1 MKISK
6 KKVLCWILCPE
17 YGHTGYQT
25 TFFALDE
32 LLVPYP
38 NQISSF
44 TFEIDFNVIMIN
56 VFGSKILRIIST
68 IDHCKVCINQ
78 TVNIYAFLTLFPYY
92 QAFPR
97 QPELQSM
104 SEHGP
109 PTLCKPYPLRP
120 HHLFQH
126 ALGMAGNLL
135 PVYRKE
141 EIHIIYNMYSWKK
154 YILPGWANWNKL
166 IDNQWDF

>member
-1 MKISK
+1 
-6 KKVLCWILCPE
+6 
-17 YGHTGYQT
+17 
-25 TFFALDE
+25 
-32 LLVPYP
+32 
-38 NQISSF
+38 
-44 TFEIDFNVIMIN
+44 
-56 VFGSKILRIIST
+56 
-68 IDHCKVCINQ
+68 
-78 TVNIYAFLTLFPYY
+78 
-92 QAFPR
+92 
-97 QPELQSM
+97 M

-166 IDNQWDF
+166 IDNQWDFYDKFSKWPWLTHYKSVFISFFPLQSLLFVWIRSMVRIGLYRSLRFFPAWHTQDVRVPFHNHSVSLATHSILSQIPWKSSIPVSFFWS